1 MCGLGEVAV
10 TVRYCLHFQSLL
22 LYLFIN
28 HSFIPPLYGLGS
40 VLAAG
45 DRAMNQRGGIK
56 NAYRPGWCGSVDWAL
71 ACESKGHRFDSQS
84 GHMPGLWARSPVEGI
99 QEATT
104 HWSLP
109 LSFPSPLSKNNKYF
123 KKMITVSLKDR
134 FTPFS
139 HLWNGGIRQTTLVGL
154 ACISS
159 SSW

>member
-56 NAYRPGWCGSVDWAL
+56 NAYRPGWCGSVD
-71 ACESKGHRFDSQS
+71 
-84 GHMPGLWARSPVEGI
+84 
-99 QEATT
+99 
-104 HWSLP
+104 
-109 LSFPSPLSKNNKYF
+109 
-123 KKMITVSLKDR
+123 
-134 FTPFS
+134 
-139 HLWNGGIRQTTLVGL
+139 
-154 ACISS
+154 
-159 SSW
+159 